1 MSRSLRWLSLATIG
15 MMYVVLLGGNLVT
28 KTGSAD
34 GCGASWPLCHG
45 NFLPQFN
52 IHSIIEYS
60 HRAVSGITGILVVVM
75 AVWMWRQW
83 GHRSEIRFLAPAAVA
98 SVVIQA
104 GLGAWAVMAPQ
115 SPLVMALHF
124 GVSLVAFC
132 CVLLPYVLVDDIS
145 RGSPYRRQPVA
156 PRFRTYV
163 WALLAYI
170 AVVVYTGAYV
180 RHTGTELACLDWPLC
195 NGSLFPGFSGSVG
208 IQFAHRL
215 AAGIALAAV
224 VVLWAWAS
232 RMKERRPDIYRGSV
246 LAAITI
252 VLQVITG
259 GVQVLTRIDLNWTML
274 HSAVIIVHF
283 AALAYLALQVMPEP
297 EDVPAP
303 RQVSLA
309 GSREALES

>member
-1 MSRSLRWLSLATIG
+1 
-15 MMYVVLLGGNLVT
+15 MYVVLLGGNLVT

-45 NFLPQFN
+45 DFLPQFN

-60 HRAVSGITGILVVVM
+60 HRAVSGIAGILVVVM

-83 GHRSEIRFLAPAAVA
+83 SHRPEIRFLVPAAVA
-98 SVVIQA
+98 TLFIQA
-104 GLGAWAVMAPQ
+104 GLGAWAVLAPQ

-124 GVSLVAFC
+124 GVSLAAFC
-132 CVLLPYVLVDDIS
+132 SVLLPYVLVNDIA
-145 RGSPYRRQPVA
+145 RGNTLRREAVPS
-156 PRFRTYV
+156 RFRVYV
-163 WALLAYI
+163 WALLVYV

-195 NGSLFPGFSGSVG
+195 NGALFPGFSGSVG

-215 AAGIALAAV
+215 AAGIALVAV
-224 VVLWAWAS
+224 FILWAWAS
-232 RMKERRPDIYRGSV
+232 RIKDRRPDLYRGSV
-246 LAAITI
+246 LAAVTI
-252 VLQVITG
+252 VLQVLTG

-283 AALAYLALQVMPEP
+283 AALAYLALQVTPEP
-297 EDVPAP
+297 DDVPAP
-303 RQVSLA
+303 RQVPLA
-309 GSREALES
+309 GGREALES